1 MAKGHDLFLDLEK
14 KGLIMPGNYDY
25 LLDRLLQIGRED
37 IVTYLLER
45 ICQSPCTQR
54 DVSNKML
61 NRLLKTERDE
71 VALYFMKWMWRS
83 LHTSNT
89 FPAHLMVHLINS
101 GRGDLVMQLMGCM
114 SCLHLP
120 RGLQSDQQT
129 MHVVYHAKQS
139 MCTSHK
145 TALSMLS
152 FATSPLSVQMND
164 VLTTFNQE
172 LWKNADMHPEIIFK
186 WPDFTVCKD
195 TIKEILS
202 NTLECAYPFL
212 DAYREMITAITRVE
226 TLQVG
231 RIEMQAKACNSS
243 IDDFNKV
250 HAITRWNPGEREEVI
265 HFRSMRK
272 IPGSVYIQTAVK
284 SISSVC
290 EGILCGRMVE
300 EAEFRVSN
308 RLFLLETTMYATWYA
323 VPIVHWM
330 QTIIQ
335 AAASSKLDLTQYR
348 DTIVKVATEH
358 REPIVQYHNE
368 LSQIIG
374 QNAMKN
380 VDSVLK
386 IRAHEMT
393 MSTSDITSMYRAV
406 LTLKVPW

>member
-1 MAKGHDLFLDLEK
+1 
-14 KGLIMPGNYDY
+14 
-25 LLDRLLQIGRED
+25 
-37 IVTYLLER
+37 
-45 ICQSPCTQR
+45 
-54 DVSNKML
+54 
-61 NRLLKTERDE
+61 
-71 VALYFMKWMWRS
+71 
-83 LHTSNT
+83 
-89 FPAHLMVHLINS
+89 
-101 GRGDLVMQLMGCM
+101 
-114 SCLHLP
+114 
-120 RGLQSDQQT
+120 
-129 MHVVYHAKQS
+129 
-139 MCTSHK
+139 
-145 TALSMLS
+145 
-152 FATSPLSVQMND
+152 
-164 VLTTFNQE
+164 
-172 LWKNADMHPEIIFK
+172 MHPEIIFE
-186 WPDFTVCKD
+186 WPDFTVC

-202 NTLECAYPFL
+202 NTLECAYSFL

-231 RIEMQAKACNSS
+231 RIEMQAKACNSKS

-250 HAITRWNPGEREEVI
+250 HAITRWNPSEREEVI
-265 HFRSMRK
+265 HFRNMRK

-330 QTIIQ
+330 RTIIQ
-335 AAASSKLDLTQYR
+335 VAASSKLDLTQYQ
-348 DTIVKVATEH
+348 DTTVKVATEH

-393 MSTSDITSMYRAV
+393 TSTSDITSMYRAV